1 MTFPAALSIDLESY
15 WHAELLRRFVDRTT
29 ADDRILPATLPLL
42 DLLAGRGVR
51 ATFFVVGEIIDQYPA
66 LIRRILAEGHE
77 LGCHGFTHRPL
88 WEMTE
93 AELDVELSL
102 FAAVLKRQLPG
113 VRPQGF
119 RAPTF
124 SLLPNTAWALAVLAR
139 HGYAYDS
146 SVFPLHTPLYGVP
159 GCPPVPYRPAPSL
172 LTSDPAAPIAEWP
185 LTAWHV
191 GPLTLPV
198 CGGFYLRT
206 LPMPLITHGLA
217 AAAEQGP
224 IVVYL
229 HPWELDPGTP
239 RLPLSRRDLFI
250 TYHNVGAP
258 VRKRL
263 ETLLDRFSFRPMLET
278 LQAATPAVLRP
289 NDAVWPDETTSQPKP
304 GQLRE

>member
-15 WHAELLRRFVDRTT
+15 WHAELLRRLVDRST

-42 DLLAGRGVR
+42 DLLADRQIR

-66 LIRRILAEGHE
+66 LIRRLVAEGHE

-88 WEMTE
+88 WELSE
-93 AELDVELSL
+93 GELDVELSL
-102 FAAVLKRQLPG
+102 FEAVLKRQLPG
-113 VRPQGF
+113 VTPQGF

-124 SLLPNTAWALAVLAR
+124 SLMPNTAWALAVLAR

-146 SVFPLHTPLYGVP
+146 SVFPLRTPLYGVP
-159 GCPPVPYRPAPSL
+159 GCPPRPYRPAPNL
-172 LTSDPAAPIAEWP
+172 VASDAAAPIAEWP
-185 LTAWHV
+185 LTAWRA

-206 LPMPLITHGLA
+206 LPLRMIVRGLA

-239 RLPLSRRDLFI
+239 RLPLNRRDHFI
-250 TYHNVGAP
+250 TYHNVGMP
-258 VRKRL
+258 MRGRL
-263 ETLLDRFSFRPMLET
+263 ETLLDRFTFGPMLET
-278 LQAATPAVLRP
+278 LQAADPPVLSP
-289 NDAVWPDETTSQPKP
+289 YGASQPGDRAAQAKSRKL
-304 GQLRE
+304 QD